1 MHRHPW
7 TALRGMLSAPIVV
20 LGPWRGSLDLC
31 GSHRSL
37 SVSTLSRAVRRHG
50 WGDHHCCALSCLLA
64 RLADGF
70 PHAEF
75 HLTELTP
82 EFSVFSLLQDLFLGI
97 QQKRREE
104 ERGTLPSIHH
114 FLSHREEAKAKSD
127 EQIKRQE
134 EKSEEKEKS
143 MCSNSEQ
150 FPFFFCLFFSL
161 V

>member
-7 TALRGMLSAPIVV
+7 TTLRGMLSAPIVV

-37 SVSTLSRAVRRHG
+37 SASTLSRAVRRHG

-64 RLADGF
+64 RLVDGF

-104 ERGTLPSIHH
+104 ERGTLPLHPSITS
-114 FLSHREEAKAKSD
+114 FLTD
-127 EQIKRQE
+127 KRQE
-134 EKSEEKEKS
+134 QKVMSRLNDKRRRVRRRKEKS
-143 MCSNSEQ
+143 INHVQ
-150 FPFFFCLFFSL
+150 
-161 V
+161 